1 MRSAAGRC
9 INASG
14 AEAGSHERPQHS
26 QHIEPPIAILPPTRD
41 LRAWWLGLA
50 LTGALAGIGMSV
62 AQLNAMQRLGLS
74 GLTVTIAL
82 GIIAGNTFFPHIASR
97 TAAGVD
103 FSKSTL
109 LRTGIVLFGFRIT
122 FQQIAEVGW
131 SGVVIDALMVTLT
144 FLIAVQ
150 LGTRVF
156 RLDRQTSM
164 LIGAGSAICGAAA
177 VMATE
182 PIVRG
187 QAHKVS
193 VAVATVVIFG
203 TLAMFI
209 YPPLYAYLGLSQHAF
224 GIFAGSTIHEVAQV
238 IAAGNSVS
246 DEVAGIAVIEK
257 MLRVMM
263 LAPFLLLLSAS
274 QAVRTSAGR
283 AAGHGAEPGADHGR
297 SGAHGLVPWFALLFI
312 AASALNSLQLL
323 PAVAVGWLVQF
334 DTLLLAMAMAA
345 LGLRTHGGAIRQAG
359 VKPLLLAATLFVFL
373 AVGGYA
379 INRMVTHWLN

>member
-1 MRSAAGRC
+1 
-9 INASG
+9 
-14 AEAGSHERPQHS
+14 
-26 QHIEPPIAILPPTRD
+26 
-41 LRAWWLGLA
+41 
-50 LTGALAGIGMSV
+50 MSV
-62 AQLNAMQRLGLS
+62 AQLHAMQRLGLS

-82 GIIAGNTFFPHIASR
+82 GIIAGNTFFPRVASH

-122 FQQIAEVGW
+122 FQQIGEVGW
-131 SGVVIDALMVTLT
+131 TGVVIDALMVGLT

-209 YPPLYAYLGLSQHAF
+209 YPPLYSHLGLSQHAF

-274 QAVRTSAGR
+274 QSAR
-283 AAGHGAEPGADHGR
+283 QSASHAADHGATVH
-297 SGAHGLVPWFALLFI
+297 GGGNKAHTMVPWFALLFI

-323 PAVAVGWLVQF
+323 PAALVGWLVQF

-345 LGLRTHGGAIRQAG
+345 LGLRTHAGAIRQAG

-373 AVGGYA
+373 AVGGYV

>member
-1 MRSAAGRC
+1 MDRSPHHR
-9 INASG
+9 NRS
-14 AEAGSHERPQHS
+14 
-26 QHIEPPIAILPPTRD
+26 
-41 LRAWWLGLA
+41 WWLGIG
-50 LTGALAGIGMSV
+50 LTGGLAGIGMLA
-62 AQLNAMQRLGLS
+62 AQLQGLQRLGLS

-82 GIIAGNTFFPHIASR
+82 GIIAGNTFFPFVAAH
-97 TAAGVD
+97 TATGVD

-109 LRTGIVLFGFRIT
+109 LRAGIILYGFRIT
-122 FQQIAEVGW
+122 FQQIGQVGW
-131 SGVVIDALMVTLT
+131 SGVLIDVLMVGLT
-144 FLIAVQ
+144 FLIAVY

-193 VAVATVVIFG
+193 VAVATVVVFG
-203 TLAMFI
+203 TIAMFI
-209 YPPLYAYLGLSQHAF
+209 YPPLYARLGLSQHAF

-238 IAAGNSVS
+238 IAAGKSVS

-263 LAPFLLLLSAS
+263 LAPFLLLLSAAHPARGS
-274 QAVRTSAGR
+274 GSHAASGHAV
-283 AAGHGAEPGADHGR
+283 AGHAATCHPACDGTATARPYI
-297 SGAHGLVPWFALLFI
+297 PWFALLFI
-312 AASALNSLQLL
+312 AASAMNSLQLL
-323 PAVAVGWLVQF
+323 PAGFVSALVQL

-345 LGLRTHGGAIRQAG
+345 LGLRTHVGALRQAG
-359 VKPLLLAATLFVFL
+359 VKPLLLAATLFIFL

-379 INRMVTHWLN
+379 VNRIVTQWLG

>member
-1 MRSAAGRC
+1 V
-9 INASG
+9 
-14 AEAGSHERPQHS
+14 
-26 QHIEPPIAILPPTRD
+26 
-41 LRAWWLGLA
+41 RAWWLGLA

-62 AQLNAMQRLGLS
+62 SQLHAMQRLGLS

-82 GIIAGNTFFPHIASR
+82 GIIAGNTWFPRVASR

-122 FQQIAEVGW
+122 FQQIGEVGW
-131 SGVVIDALMVTLT
+131 TGVVIDALMVALT

-209 YPPLYAYLGLSQHAF
+209 YPPLYAHLGLSQHAF

-274 QAVRTSAGR
+274 QSAR
-283 AAGHGAEPGADHGR
+283 QSASHAAEHGATVHG
-297 SGAHGLVPWFALLFI
+297 GHKAHTMVPWFALLFI
-312 AASALNSLQLL
+312 GASALNSLQLL
-323 PAVAVGWLVQF
+323 PAALVGWLVQF

>member
-1 MRSAAGRC
+1 MRSATGRC
-9 INASG
+9 INVSG
-14 AEAGSHERPQHS
+14 AGTRSYERTQNVSHQ
-26 QHIEPPIAILPPTRD
+26 IAPPMAIVSPARD
-41 LRAWWLGLA
+41 VRAWWLGLA
-50 LTGALAGIGMSV
+50 LTGALAGLGMSV
-62 AQLNAMQRLGLS
+62 AQLDAMQRLGLS

-82 GIIAGNTFFPHIASR
+82 GIIAGNTFFPPIASR

-150 LGTRVF
+150 LGTRIF

-274 QAVRTSAGR
+274 QAVRQSASHSAG
-283 AAGHGAEPGADHGR
+283 HGADHGR
-297 SGAHGLVPWFALLFI
+297 RGAHALVPWFALLFI

>member
-1 MRSAAGRC
+1 V
-9 INASG
+9 
-14 AEAGSHERPQHS
+14 
-26 QHIEPPIAILPPTRD
+26 
-41 LRAWWLGLA
+41 RAWWLGLA
-50 LTGALAGIGMSV
+50 LTGALAGLGMSV
-62 AQLNAMQRLGLS
+62 AQLDAMQRLGLS

-82 GIIAGNTFFPHIASR
+82 GILAGNTFFPHIASR

-131 SGVVIDALMVTLT
+131 TGVVIDALMVTLT
-144 FLIAVQ
+144 FLLAVQ

-274 QAVRTSAGR
+274 QAVRQSASHP
-283 AAGHGAEPGADHGR
+283 AGHGADRGVSHGADHAR

-323 PAVAVGWLVQF
+323 PAAAVGWLLQF

-345 LGLRTHGGAIRQAG
+345 LGLRTHAGAIRQAG

-379 INRMVTHWLN
+379 INRMVTHWLG

>member
-1 MRSAAGRC
+1 
-9 INASG
+9 
-14 AEAGSHERPQHS
+14 
-26 QHIEPPIAILPPTRD
+26 
-41 LRAWWLGLA
+41 
-50 LTGALAGIGMSV
+50 MSV
-62 AQLNAMQRLGLS
+62 AQLPAMQRLGLS

-82 GIIAGNTFFPHIASR
+82 GIIAGNTFFPRIAAH

-122 FQQIAEVGW
+122 FQQIGEVGW
-131 SGVVIDALMVTLT
+131 TGVVIDALMVTLT

-209 YPPLYAYLGLSQHAF
+209 YPPLYAHLGLSQHAF

-238 IAAGNSVS
+238 IAAGKSVS

-274 QAVRTSAGR
+274 QTVRQFTSHPKDH
-283 AAGHGAEPGADHGR
+283 AA
-297 SGAHGLVPWFALLFI
+297 SSAHDLVPWFALLFI

-323 PAVAVGWLVQF
+323 PPVFVAWLIQL
-334 DTLLLAMAMAA
+334 DTLLLTMAMAA
-345 LGLRTHGGAIRQAG
+345 LGLRTHAGAIRQAG
-359 VKPLLLAATLFVFL
+359 VKPLLLAATLFIFL

-379 INRMVTHWLN
+379 INRMVTHWQI

>member
-1 MRSAAGRC
+1 MDRTPHHR
-9 INASG
+9 N
-14 AEAGSHERPQHS
+14 R
-26 QHIEPPIAILPPTRD
+26 T
-41 LRAWWLGLA
+41 WWLGVG

-62 AQLNAMQRLGLS
+62 AHLHWLERLGLT

-82 GIIAGNTFFPHIASR
+82 GMIAGNTFFPRVAAD
-97 TAAGVD
+97 TAPGVD

-109 LRTGIVLFGFRIT
+109 LRAGIILFGFRIT
-122 FQQIAEVGW
+122 FQQIGEVGW
-131 SGVVIDALMVTLT
+131 TGVLIDALMVALT

-156 RLDRQTSM
+156 RLDRQISM

-187 QAHKVS
+187 QAHKVA

-203 TLAMFI
+203 TLAMFS
-209 YPPLYAYLGLSQHAF
+209 YPLLYSHLGLSQHAF

-238 IAAGNSVS
+238 IAAGKSVS
-246 DEVAGIAVIEK
+246 DQVAGVAVIEK

-263 LAPFLLLLSAS
+263 LAPFLLLLSAT
-274 QAVRTSAGR
+274 QASWQPGSH
-283 AAGHGAEPGADHGR
+283 AAGD
-297 SGAHGLVPWFALLFI
+297 SGKAHRLVPWFALLFI
-312 AASALNSLQLL
+312 AASAINSLQVL
-323 PAVAVGWLVQF
+323 PAGFVNVLVQF

-345 LGLRTHGGAIRQAG
+345 LGLRTHVGAIRQAG
-359 VKPLLLAATLFVFL
+359 VKPLLLAAALFIFL
-373 AVGGYA
+373 TVGGYA
-379 INRMVTHWLN
+379 VNRIVTQWLS